1 MTQRIAPLARAVI
14 VALVAG
20 TLSGVGGSAP
30 GAVMLPA
37 AGTPAAPEV
46 PGRPW
51 QTPTVLVPIGAQV
64 AGSVLKVD
72 VGDRRYVTAGTVL
85 IELDPSRY
93 RTALAQARAR
103 AAALTAQVNAAQAR
117 LAAGRHQAAAGVTAA
132 VGSASTMPPLPSL
145 PPVVVPNVDA
155 ATKAQLAQA
164 QQQIVAAR
172 TEVLS
177 DAQSEAASA
186 RQTVDRDQAL
196 LAQGLI
202 AAQQLNADTAAY
214 TAAQGQVSAARTELR
229 SAQAGALRAAETVAQ
244 AQAAIAAAQR
254 RVSAAED
261 DAAAAT
267 TAVDRDKALAAQG
280 AVAVRQITADTV
292 TQDAAQA
299 RLQAAT
305 AELHRAQAELTAAQ
319 AEAVAAAAVRR
330 QAEILQ
336 QAEAVRAQHAAQTRV
351 LAQQAASTIATAA
364 EGARALAALQTD
376 AVNAQTAARRA
387 EANLAE
393 TDVRAPA
400 SGWVVPPIVR
410 PGDSVRQ
417 GQSVAM
423 LAVDAQ
429 RQTGTAAAASSTK
442 AAAGPAGATPG
453 ASQLRAGPAQLAQ
466 IAAGERQVLAEL
478 NAEAERIA
486 SISAAAIPEI
496 PPPPGVVLSGL
507 PNGGAEP
514 LNQGNGTVPTLL
526 NGGMPWPILG
536 PITSGFGW
544 RVHPIFDT
552 PEFHTGV
559 DIAAS
564 MGAVIDA
571 PAAGT
576 VIYAGSLPA
585 NGTLVILDHGNGVT
599 TTYSHLSAYR
609 VYVGE
614 HVQRGQVIARVG
626 STGWST
632 GPHLFFEI
640 RKNGHPI
647 NPLSL

>member
-37 AGTPAAPEV
+37 AGTPAAPAV
-46 PGRPW
+46 PGQPW

-72 VGDRRYVTAGTVL
+72 VDDRRYVTAGTVL

-145 PPVVVPNVDA
+145 PPIAVPKVDA
-155 ATKAQLAQA
+155 ATKAQLAQV

-254 RVSAAED
+254 RVSAAQD

-267 TAVDRDKALAAQG
+267 TAVDRDKALVAQG

-330 QAEILQ
+330 QAQILQ
-336 QAEAVRAQHAAQTRV
+336 QAGAVRARHAAQTRV
-351 LAQQAASTIATAA
+351 LAQQAASTIVTAA

-393 TDVRAPA
+393 TVVRAPA
-400 SGWVVPPIVR
+400 GGWVVPPVVR

-429 RQTGTAAAASSTK
+429 RQTGTAAAA
-442 AAAGPAGATPG
+442 PAGATPG
-453 ASQLRAGPAQLAQ
+453 ASQPRAGPAQLAQ

-478 NAEAERIA
+478 NAEAARIS
-486 SISAAAIPEI
+486 SISATAIPEI
-496 PPPPGVVLSGL
+496 PPRPGVVLYGL

-514 LNQGNGTVPTLL
+514 FNQANGTVPTLL

-576 VIYAGSLPA
+576 VIFAGSLPA

-599 TTYSHLSAYR
+599 TTYSHLSVYR

-614 HVQRGQVIARVG
+614 HVQRGQVIAQVG

>member
-1 MTQRIAPLARAVI
+1 VTQRIAPLARAVI

-20 TLSGVGGSAP
+20 AVSGVGGSAP

-37 AGTPAAPEV
+37 ARTPAAPAV

-103 AAALTAQVNAAQAR
+103 AAALTARVNAAQAR
-117 LAAGRHQAAAGVTAA
+117 LAAGRHQAAAGVTVA

-145 PPVVVPNVDA
+145 PPIVAPKVDA

-254 RVSAAED
+254 RVSAAQD

-336 QAEAVRAQHAAQTRV
+336 QAEAVRAQHAARTRV

-393 TDVRAPA
+393 TVVRAPA

-417 GQSVAM
+417 GQSVVM

-429 RQTGTAAAASSTK
+429 RQTGTAAAGSSTK
-442 AAAGPAGATPG
+442 AAAAPTGATPG

-478 NAEAERIA
+478 NAEAARIS
-486 SISAAAIPEI
+486 SISAAAVPEI
-496 PPPPGVVLSGL
+496 PPAGAVLSA
-507 PNGGAEP
+507 PPFGGAEP

-544 RVHPIFDT
+544 RIHPIFDT

-564 MGAVIDA
+564 MGAAIDA

-576 VIYAGSLPA
+576 VIFAGSLPA
-585 NGTLVILDHGNGVT
+585 NGTLVILDHGNGIT
-599 TTYSHLSAYR
+599 TTYSHLAAYR
-609 VYVGE
+609 VNVGE
-614 HVQRGQVIARVG
+614 HVQRGQVIAQVG

>member
-1 MTQRIAPLARAVI
+1 
-14 VALVAG
+14 
-20 TLSGVGGSAP
+20 
-30 GAVMLPA
+30 
-37 AGTPAAPEV
+37 
-46 PGRPW
+46 
-51 QTPTVLVPIGAQV
+51 
-64 AGSVLKVD
+64 VLKVD

-145 PPVVVPNVDA
+145 PPIAVPKVDA

-254 RVSAAED
+254 RVSAAQD

-267 TAVDRDKALAAQG
+267 TAVDRDKALVAQG

-330 QAEILQ
+330 QAQILQ

-393 TDVRAPA
+393 TVVRAPA
-400 SGWVVPPIVR
+400 GGWVVPPIVR

-423 LAVDAQ
+423 LA
-429 RQTGTAAAASSTK
+429 AAA
-442 AAAGPAGATPG
+442 PAGATPG
-453 ASQLRAGPAQLAQ
+453 ASQPRAGPAQLVQ

-478 NAEAERIA
+478 NAEAARIS

-496 PPPPGVVLSGL
+496 PPRPGVVLSGL

-514 LNQGNGTVPTLL
+514 FNQANGTVPTLL

-576 VIYAGSLPA
+576 VIFAGSLPA

-609 VYVGE
+609 VYIGE
-614 HVQRGQVIARVG
+614 HVRRGQVIARVG

>member
-1 MTQRIAPLARAVI
+1 VTQRIAPLARAVI

-37 AGTPAAPEV
+37 AGTPAAPAV
-46 PGRPW
+46 PGQPW

-72 VGDRRYVTAGTVL
+72 VDDRRYVTAGTVL

-145 PPVVVPNVDA
+145 PPIAVPKVDA
-155 ATKAQLAQA
+155 ATKAQLAQV

-254 RVSAAED
+254 RVSAAQD

-267 TAVDRDKALAAQG
+267 TAVDRDKALVAQG

-330 QAEILQ
+330 QAQILQ
-336 QAEAVRAQHAAQTRV
+336 QAGAVRARHAAQTRV
-351 LAQQAASTIATAA
+351 LAQQAASTIVTAA

-393 TDVRAPA
+393 TVVRAPA
-400 SGWVVPPIVR
+400 GGWVVPPVVR

-429 RQTGTAAAASSTK
+429 RQTGTAAAA
-442 AAAGPAGATPG
+442 PAGATPG
-453 ASQLRAGPAQLAQ
+453 ASQPRAGPAQLAQ

-478 NAEAERIA
+478 NAEAARIS
-486 SISAAAIPEI
+486 SISATAIPEI
-496 PPPPGVVLSGL
+496 PPRPGVVLYGL

-514 LNQGNGTVPTLL
+514 FNQANGTVPTLL

-576 VIYAGSLPA
+576 VIFAGSLPA

-599 TTYSHLSAYR
+599 TTYSHLSVYR

-614 HVQRGQVIARVG
+614 HVQRGQVIAQVG